1 MKKIFSFIALAFL
14 SVSAFAQTCVE
25 TNVNLTGTA
34 SITFTRYEHKN
45 LTGVFSVAADKYV
58 LFSQGNLQY
67 QASTNTWRFA
77 EEQYERMGTD
87 GYTHNGTVYSSGN
100 STAYASRATQSNW
113 IDLFGWATSG
123 WDGKGEGI
131 LYQPWALSNSNTAY
145 RDGDVAIALTGSYVN
160 ADWAYYNKII
170 NGGLDS
176 DGPQSGAW
184 RLLTDNEWQYIFKTR
199 DGANDKCAFGSLMGV
214 SGIYLLPDNW
224 NWATIDGGSFKTNW
238 TPIATAQ
245 LFTNNVLTDASLWSA
260 LEAAGVVFLPC
271 TGNRSNTSVRNTDTY
286 GYYWSSTD
294 LNIMKGSYVARGVLF
309 YSGTLSSPR
318 NLNHEWGCAVRA
330 VRDL

>member
-14 SVSAFAQTCVE
+14 SVAAFAQTCVE
-25 TNVNLTGTA
+25 TDINLTGTA

-123 WDGKGEGI
+123 WAGSGAAVYE
-131 LYQPWALSNSNTAY
+131 PWETVNNNSSY
-145 RDGDVAIALTGSYVN
+145 RESTEVAASLVN
-160 ADWAYYNKII
+160 DYAEADWAYHNAII
-170 NGGLDS
+170 NGGYTS
-176 DGPQSGAW
+176 AGPAAHGW
-184 RLLTDNEWQYIFKTR
+184 RLLADAEWQYLFKTR
-199 DGANDKCAFGSLMGV
+199 TNATALCAFGSLMGV
-214 SGIYLLPDNW
+214 SGIFLLPDDW
-224 NWATIDGGSFKTNW
+224 NWAAIDGGDFESGW
-238 TPIATAQ
+238 TPIETEK
-245 LFTNNVLTDASLWSA
+245 LFSNNVLTDGTLWNT
-260 LEAAGVVFLPC
+260 LEDAGVVFLPT
-271 TGNRSNTSVRNTDTY
+271 TGNRSNTNTRNADTY

-294 LNIMKGSYVARGVLF
+294 LNAIANARGVLF
-309 YSGTLSSPR
+309 FSGTLSSPR
-318 NLNHEWGCAVRA
+318 NLNREWGCAVRA